1 MSDDRPNYL
10 VDTGVFILY
19 FRRNCRAVDFF
30 RATSAVIY
38 YSQVTRKELL
48 RSPISSRERGRVLTF
63 LQRYRLV
70 NPDAQ
75 IAEGFS
81 SLLEKYPYLK
91 DHLADAL
98 IAATAWK
105 KSLEVVTTNPRHF
118 EPIAETRVKGFPEDF
133 AGRKR

>member
-1 MSDDRPNYL
+1 VTADPNYL

-19 FRRNCRAVDFF
+19 FRGNRRAIDFF
-30 RATSAVIY
+30 RETDAVIY
-38 YSQVTRKELL
+38 YSRVTHKELL
-48 RSPISSRERGRVLTF
+48 RPPISSRDRTEVLAF

-70 NPDAQ
+70 NPDPQ

-81 SLLEKYPYLK
+81 SLLEKYSYLK

-105 KSLEVVTTNPRHF
+105 KGLEVVTTNPRHF
-118 EPIAETRVKGFPEDF
+118 EPITEIHVRRFPEDF
-133 AGRKR
+133 GG

>member
-1 MSDDRPNYL
+1 MIIAGNYL

-19 FRRNCRAVDFF
+19 FRGDRNAINFF
-30 RATSAVIY
+30 RQTEATIY
-38 YSQVTRKELL
+38 YSRVTRKELL
-48 RSPISSRERGRVLTF
+48 RPPISARERQQVTAF
-63 LQRYRLV
+63 LQNYRLI

-81 SLLEKYPYLK
+81 GLLEQYPYLQ

-105 KSLEVVTTNPRHF
+105 KGLEVITTNPRHF
-118 EPIAETRVKGFPEDF
+118 TPIIEIQVKRFPEDF
-133 AGRKR
+133 SA